1 MPIYEFYCSD
11 CHTIFNFLSRTVNTM
26 KRPSCPQCGKKRLT
40 REVSVF
46 STVSGQKGEEG
57 DDLPLDEIR
66 MAGAM
71 EALAGEVETMNEED
85 PRQAAGLMRKFQKMT
100 GLEFGEGM
108 DQAMNRLEAGEDPE
122 QIEAEMGDLMEG
134 EEPFV
139 TPGKGNAG
147 SSRVRVEPRR
157 DSTLHEM

>member
-1 MPIYEFYCSD
+1 MPIYEFYCSE
-11 CHTIFNFLSRTVNTM
+11 CHTIFNFLSRTVNTT
-26 KRPSCPQCGKKRLT
+26 KRPSCPRCGKKRLA

-46 STVSGQKGEEG
+46 STVSGEKKEEG
-57 DDLPLDEIR
+57 DDFPIDDGR

-71 EALAGEVETMNEED
+71 EALAGDVDSMNEED

-108 DQAMNRLEAGEDPE
+108 EEAMNRLEAGEDPE
-122 QIEAEMGDLMEG
+122 QIEAEMGDAMEG

-139 TPGKGNAG
+139 VPGKGKAG
-147 SSRVRVEPRR
+147 SGRPRVEPRR